1 MEEEVLDMH
10 KATIELSPRW
20 QQLDMSLL
28 NMTNEVD
35 YDVDGERCPCL
46 RSKSGICRNELVS
59 AMFFS
64 GEVMSEVLI
73 IYTREIGELV
83 VL

>member
-10 KATIELSPRW
+10 KAAIELSPRW

-35 YDVDGERCPCL
+35 YDVDGE
-46 RSKSGICRNELVS
+46 
-59 AMFFS
+59 
-64 GEVMSEVLI
+64 
-73 IYTREIGELV
+73 
-83 VL
+83 